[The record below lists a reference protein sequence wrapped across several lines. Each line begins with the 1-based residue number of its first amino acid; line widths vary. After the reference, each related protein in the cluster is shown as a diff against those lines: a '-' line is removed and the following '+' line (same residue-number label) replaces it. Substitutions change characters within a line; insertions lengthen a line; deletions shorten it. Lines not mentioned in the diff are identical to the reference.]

1 MLKGYANFIRGQRL
15 GCHPQRLA
23 SAINAGLDIYM
34 PMQLNEHKARRIQA
48 NDHGLGTVQR
58 TAYPT

>member
-34 PMQLNEHKARRIQA
+34 PMQLNEHKA
-48 NDHGLGTVQR
+48 
-58 TAYPT
+58 Y